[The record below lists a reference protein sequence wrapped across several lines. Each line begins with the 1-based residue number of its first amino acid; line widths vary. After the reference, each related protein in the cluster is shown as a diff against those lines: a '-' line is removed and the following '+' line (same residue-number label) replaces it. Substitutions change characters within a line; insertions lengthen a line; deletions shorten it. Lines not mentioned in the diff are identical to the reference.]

1 MLLRLIVLLGFLVPA
16 PPAAGQ
22 AQGPTFDIVVA
33 KGRVM
38 DPESGLDA
46 VPMDRDQ

>member
-1 MLLRLIVLLGFLVPA
+1 MLPRLITLLGFTVLA
-16 PPAAGQ
+16 PISIGR
-22 AQGPTFDIVVA
+22 AQQPTYDIVVA

-46 VPMDRDQ
+46 VR